1 VCIGLGPGRGRDD
14 REVRERLTPAT
25 GDRGDAQ
32 ASRPPANTV
41 RLSAARKSCKRGER
55 SRMNVVVTGGGTIAP
70 IDDVRQITNV
80 SSGRFSAMIAESCLK
95 RGASVWH
102 IHAPSAVLPF
112 RRLARFD
119 LEAAEPE
126 REFDRLAKLREE
138 YRAVADRLHLV
149 PLREGTVA
157 DYASALRG
165 VLERERIDVGF
176 LAMAVSDYEPTHLPG
191 KLESDAETST
201 IVARRTPKVIRAVR
215 DWSPEVYLVGF
226 KLLSRSSEA
235 ELIRAAEAANRAN
248 RADLTIAN
256 DLQTLRA
263 GRHTVHLVRNGFAPE
278 TLGPSDDLADEVASR
293 VLTWAA
299 ESSRRKG

>member
-1 VCIGLGPGRGRDD
+1 
-14 REVRERLTPAT
+14 
-25 GDRGDAQ
+25 
-32 ASRPPANTV
+32 
-41 RLSAARKSCKRGER
+41 
-55 SRMNVVVTGGGTIAP
+55 MNVVVTGGGTIAP

-119 LEAAEPE
+119 LDAPEPE
-126 REFDRLAKLREE
+126 REHARLAKLQEE
-138 YRAVADRLHLV
+138 YRAVAERLHLV

-157 DYASALRG
+157 DYAAALHG
-165 VLERERIDVGF
+165 VLERERIAVAF
-176 LAMAVSDYEPTHLPG
+176 LAMAVSDYEPTRLTG

-201 IVARRTPKVIRAVR
+201 VIARRTPKVIRAVR
-215 DWSPEVYLVGF
+215 DWSPQVYLVGF

-235 ELIRAAEAANRAN
+235 ELIGAAEAANHAN

-263 GRHTVHLVRNGFAPE
+263 GRHTVHLVRSGFAPE
-278 TLGPSDDLADEVASR
+278 TLGPSDNLADEVASR

-299 ESSRRKG
+299 ESSLRKA